1 LKRNEEKGISS
12 EKKLSSIQ
20 KKALKLMLYGGMG
33 IEEISKET
41 GASSELLYKWLTSD
55 ALFIKELEK
64 GLSLNSALFESLI
77 KSGVPQAAETLN
89 FLSKYAS
96 SESTRLSASKE
107 IINYVKSLEDKREGD
122 LGELPKLI
130 EDFPE

>member
-1 LKRNEEKGISS
+1 
-12 EKKLSSIQ
+12 
-20 KKALKLMLYGGMG
+20 MLYGGMG

>member
-1 LKRNEEKGISS
+1 MKRNEEKGISS
-12 EKKLSSIQ
+12 EKKLSSVQ
-20 KKALKLMLYGGMG
+20 KKTLKLMLYGGMG

>member
-1 LKRNEEKGISS
+1 MKRNEEKGISS
-12 EKKLSSIQ
+12 EKKLSSVQ

>member
-1 LKRNEEKGISS
+1 MKRNEEKGISS

-77 KSGVPQAAETLN
+77 KSGVPQAAETL
-89 FLSKYAS
+89 
-96 SESTRLSASKE
+96 
-107 IINYVKSLEDKREGD
+107 
-122 LGELPKLI
+122 
-130 EDFPE
+130 

>member
-1 LKRNEEKGISS
+1 MKNMKKGISS
-12 EKKLSSIQ
+12 EKKLSAIQ

-33 IEEISKET
+33 IEEISKDI
-41 GASSELLYKWLTSD
+41 GVSSELLYKWLTSD
-55 ALFIKELEK
+55 TAFITEFEK
-64 GLSLNSALFESLI
+64 GLSLNSSLFENLI

-107 IINYVKSLEDKREGD
+107 IINFVKSLEDKSED
-122 LGELPKLI
+122 NSGELSRLL

>member
-1 LKRNEEKGISS
+1 MKRNEEKGISS

>member
-1 LKRNEEKGISS
+1 MKRTQEKGISS
-12 EKKLSSIQ
+12 EKKLSSVQ

-41 GASSELLYKWLTSD
+41 GTSSELLYKWLTSD

-89 FLSKYAS
+89 FLAKHAS

-107 IINYVKSLEDKREGD
+107 IINYVKSLEDKREEN
-122 LGELPKLI
+122 LGELSKLI

>member
-12 EKKLSSIQ
+12 EKKLSSVQ
-20 KKALKLMLYGGMG
+20 KKTLKLMLYGGMG